1 MAVVTDQV
9 EATGPE
15 VDDDAVGP
23 ESAGEGAGTAPL
35 RSVVTVWALV
45 AALVAVL
52 ALLGVKGT
60 DLYQAKQDEKRN
72 SEVLD
77 VTREVVAGL
86 VSLDYRRSKA
96 DLDRIKSVATGSFQ
110 QQFEQLATSFEQV
123 LSSGE
128 VLSTGSVKEA
138 GIITADDDAAQVLAA
153 VSSIVKNTEA
163 PDGQQ
168 RVYRMKVDLTA
179 ADHAWKVSNVE
190 FVS

>member
-52 ALLGVKGT
+52 GLLGVKGT

>member
-96 DLDRIKSVATGSFQ
+96 DLNRIKSVATGSFQ

>member
-1 MAVVTDQV
+1 M
-9 EATGPE
+9 
-15 VDDDAVGP
+15 
-23 ESAGEGAGTAPL
+23 GAGGGPRGGA
-35 RSVVTVWALV
+35 R
-45 AALVAVL
+45 AARRE
-52 ALLGVKGT
+52 GT

>member
-138 GIITADDDAAQVLAA
+138 GIITADDDAARVLAA

>member
-179 ADHAWKVSNVE
+179 ADHAWTVSNVE

>member
-110 QQFEQLATSFEQV
+110 QQIEQLATSFEQV